1 MTHTFILEP
10 FVFGRFRSYE
20 TPTGLGGTPLVMRS
34 RMSTSAPAKV
44 PTPERPGG
52 APAFGFLD
60 RYFRISERGSSVARE
75 VRGGLAT
82 FFAMAYIIVL
92 NPIILGSAKDMYGHQ
107 LDNGQLVTA
116 TTLSAAFTTL
126 LMGVIGNV
134 PIALAAG
141 LGVNSVVALQLAP
154 RMSWPDAMGMVV
166 LAGFVVMLLVATGLR
181 ERVMN
186 AVPFGLRKAISI
198 GIGLFIMLI
207 GLVDSGF
214 VTRMP
219 DAAQTTVPL
228 QLGVGGHLTGWPV
241 LIFVL
246 GVLLTFALIVRKVP
260 GAILLS
266 IVGMTVVAVIINA
279 VATVPSWGLTVP
291 KWPGNP
297 VSTPDLG
304 LVGEVSL
311 FGGFHKVGI
320 LTGILFVFTVLLSC
334 FFDAMGTI
342 MGISDEAK
350 LTDAEGYMPGIN
362 KVLFVDGLA
371 VAAGGASSASATT
384 AFVESTAGVGEGART
399 GLANVVTGGLFAVAL
414 FLTPIATM
422 VPSQAATP
430 ALLAVGFLILSNSI
444 KEIDWADY
452 TIAMPAFVTMLMMP
466 FTYSITNGIGMGFIT
481 FTVLR
486 LAAGRAREIPPA
498 MYVVS
503 AVFAFYYL
511 MPALG
516 LT

>member
-1 MTHTFILEP
+1 
-10 FVFGRFRSYE
+10 
-20 TPTGLGGTPLVMRS
+20 
-34 RMSTSAPAKV
+34 MSTSAATKASAPQQPEPRPAQ
-44 PTPERPGG
+44 G
-52 APAFGFLD
+52 ALD
-60 RYFRISERGSSVARE
+60 RYFKISERASSIPRE
-75 VRGGLAT
+75 IRGGFAT

-92 NPIILGSAKDMYGHQ
+92 NPIILGSAKDMYGNH

-116 TTLSAAFTTL
+116 TALTAAFTTL

-141 LGVNSVVALQLAP
+141 LGVNTVVALQLAP

-166 LAGFVVMLLVATGLR
+166 LAGFIVMLLVATGLR

-186 AVPFGLRKAISI
+186 AVPLGLRKGIAI

-214 VTRMP
+214 VTRIP

-228 QLGVGGHLTGWPV
+228 QLGSDGHLNGWPV
-241 LIFVL
+241 LVFIL
-246 GVLLTFALIVRKVP
+246 GTLFTLALMVRKVP
-260 GAILLS
+260 GAILIS
-266 IVGMTVVAVIINA
+266 IVTMTVVAMIINA
-279 VATVPSWGLTVP
+279 VATIPSWGLTTP

-297 VSTPDLG
+297 VATPDFG
-304 LVGEVSL
+304 LVGKVSL
-311 FGGFHKVGI
+311 FGGFGKVGV
-320 LTGILFVFTVLLSC
+320 LTGTLFVFTVLLST

-350 LTDAEGYMPGIN
+350 LTDAEGQMPGIN
-362 KVLFVDGLA
+362 KVLFVDGIA
-371 VAAGGASSASATT
+371 VAAGGATSSSATT
-384 AFVESTAGVGEGART
+384 CFVESTAGVGEGART
-399 GLANVVTGGLFAVAL
+399 GFANVITGALFAVAL
-414 FLTPIATM
+414 FLTPVATM

-430 ALLAVGFLILSNSI
+430 ALIAVGFLIMSHSV

-452 TIAMPAFVTMLMMP
+452 TIAMPAFVTMVMMP

-481 FTVLR
+481 FVVLR
-486 LAAGRAREIPPA
+486 LAAGRGREVPVA
-498 MYVVS
+498 MYVVA
-503 AVFAFYYL
+503 AVFGFYYL

>member
-1 MTHTFILEP
+1 
-10 FVFGRFRSYE
+10 
-20 TPTGLGGTPLVMRS
+20 
-34 RMSTSAPAKV
+34 MSTSAPA
-44 PTPERPGG
+44 PEQSGN
-52 APAFGFLD
+52 APAHGALD
-60 RYFRISERGSSVARE
+60 RFFRISERGSTLPRE
-75 VRGGLAT
+75 VRGGFAT

-92 NPIILGSAKDMYGHQ
+92 NPIILGSAKDVYGHQ
-107 LDNGQLVTA
+107 LDHGQLVTA
-116 TTLSAAFTTL
+116 TAVTAAFTTL

-186 AVPFGLRKAISI
+186 AVPYSLRKAISI

-214 VTRMP
+214 VSRIP
-219 DAAQTTVPL
+219 DVAQTTVPL
-228 QLGVGGHLTGWPV
+228 QLGGDGHLNGWPV
-241 LIFVL
+241 LVFIL
-246 GVLLTFALIVRKVP
+246 GTLLTLALIVRKVS
-260 GAILLS
+260 GAILIS
-266 IVGMTVVAVIINA
+266 IVSMTVLGLVVDTVAH
-279 VATVPSWGLTVP
+279 VPSWGLTTP

-297 VSTPDLG
+297 LATPDFG
-304 LVGEVSL
+304 LIGQVSL
-311 FGGFHKVGI
+311 FGGFGKVGV
-320 LTGILFVFTVLLSC
+320 LTGVLFVFTVLLSC

-342 MGISDEAK
+342 MGVSDEAK
-350 LTDAEGYMPGIN
+350 LTDAQGQMPGIN
-362 KVLFVDGLA
+362 KVLFVDGIA
-371 VAAGGASSASATT
+371 VAAGGASSSSATT
-384 AFVESTAGVGEGART
+384 CFVESTAGVGEGART
-399 GLANVVTGGLFAVAL
+399 GFANIVTGALFAVSL
-414 FLTPIATM
+414 FLTPVATM

-430 ALLAVGFLILSNSI
+430 ALIAVGFLILAGSVR
-444 KEIDWADY
+444 EIDWTDY
-452 TIAMPAFVTMLMMP
+452 TLAMPAFVTMVMMP

-481 FTVLR
+481 FVVLR
-486 LAAGRAREIPPA
+486 LAAGRGREIPVP

>member
-1 MTHTFILEP
+1 MP
-10 FVFGRFRSYE
+10 
-20 TPTGLGGTPLVMRS
+20 
-34 RMSTSAPAKV
+34 TSAPAKV
-44 PTPERPGG
+44 PAPEPSRAGSAYGP
-52 APAFGFLD
+52 LD
-60 RYFRISERGSSVARE
+60 RFFKISERGSTVSRE
-75 VRGGLAT
+75 IRGGFAT

-116 TTLSAAFTTL
+116 TALTAALTTL

-166 LAGFVVMLLVATGLR
+166 LAGFVVMLLVASGLR

-186 AVPFGLRKAISI
+186 AVPHGLRKAIAI

-214 VTRMP
+214 VSRIP

-228 QLGVGGHLTGWPV
+228 QLGGDGHLDGWPV
-241 LIFVL
+241 LVFVL
-246 GVLLTFALIVRKVP
+246 GALLTLALIVRRVP
-260 GAILLS
+260 GAILVS
-266 IVGMTVVAVIINA
+266 IVAMTAVAVVIEA
-279 VATVPSWGLTVP
+279 VAKVPSWGLTTP

-297 VSTPDLG
+297 LATPDFG
-304 LVGEVSL
+304 LIGQVSL
-311 FGGFHKVGI
+311 FGGFAKVGV
-320 LTGILFVFTVLLSC
+320 LTGVLFVFTVLLSC

-342 MGISDEAK
+342 MGVSDEAR
-350 LTDAEGYMPGIN
+350 LTDAQGQMPGIN
-362 KVLFVDGLA
+362 KVLFVDGIA
-371 VAAGGASSASATT
+371 VAAGGASSSSATT
-384 AFVESTAGVGEGART
+384 CFVESTAGVGEGART
-399 GLANVVTGGLFAVAL
+399 GLANVVTGALFAVAL
-414 FLTPIATM
+414 FLTPVATM

-430 ALLAVGFLILSNSI
+430 ALLAVGFLILAGSVR
-444 KEIDWADY
+444 EIDWADH
-452 TIAMPAFVTMLMMP
+452 TIAIPAFVTMMAMP

-481 FTVLR
+481 FVVLR
-486 LAAGRAREIPPA
+486 LAAGRGREVPAA
-498 MYVVS
+498 MYVVA
-503 AVFAFYYL
+503 AVFACYYL

>member
-1 MTHTFILEP
+1 MP
-10 FVFGRFRSYE
+10 
-20 TPTGLGGTPLVMRS
+20 
-34 RMSTSAPAKV
+34 TSATAQAPS
-44 PTPERPGG
+44 PEQPGG
-52 APAFGFLD
+52 KPSQSAVD
-60 RYFRISERGSSVARE
+60 RYFKISERGSSVARE
-75 VRGGLAT
+75 IRGGFAT

-92 NPIILGSAKDMYGHQ
+92 NPIILGSAKDMYGHH

-116 TTLSAAFTTL
+116 TALTAAFTTL

-141 LGVNSVVALQLAP
+141 LGVNTVVALQLAP

-186 AVPFGLRKAISI
+186 AVPYGLRKAIAI

-214 VTRMP
+214 VTRIP
-219 DAAQTTVPL
+219 DIAQTTVPL
-228 QLGVGGHLTGWPV
+228 TLGTGGHLVGWPV
-241 LIFVL
+241 LVFVL
-246 GVLLTFALIVRKVP
+246 GVLLTLALIVRKVP
-260 GAILLS
+260 GAILIS
-266 IVGMTVVAVIINA
+266 IVAMTVLAVIINL
-279 VATVPSWGLTVP
+279 VAKVPSWGLTTP

-297 VSTPDLG
+297 VATPDFGLLG
-304 LVGEVSL
+304 KVSL
-311 FGGFHKVGI
+311 FGGFGKVGV

-342 MGISDEAK
+342 MGVSDEAK
-350 LTDAEGYMPGIN
+350 LTDAQGQMPGIN
-362 KVLFVDGLA
+362 KVLLIDGLA
-371 VAAGGASSASATT
+371 VAAGGASSSSATT
-384 AFVESTAGVGEGART
+384 CFVESTAGVGEGART
-399 GLANVVTGGLFAVAL
+399 GLANVVTGALFGVSL
-414 FLTPIATM
+414 FLTPVATM

-430 ALLAVGFLILSNSI
+430 ALLAVGFLILAGSI
-444 KEIDWADY
+444 REIDWADF
-452 TIAMPAFVTMLMMP
+452 TIAIPAFVTMVMMP

-481 FTVLR
+481 FVVLR
-486 LAAGRAREIPPA
+486 LAAGRGRDIPVA
-498 MYVVS
+498 MYVVA
-503 AVFAFYYL
+503 AVFGFYYL

>member
-1 MTHTFILEP
+1 
-10 FVFGRFRSYE
+10 
-20 TPTGLGGTPLVMRS
+20 
-34 RMSTSAPAKV
+34 MSTPDRSPH
-44 PTPERPGG
+44 G
-52 APAFGFLD
+52 ALD
-60 RYFRISERGSSVARE
+60 RYFKISERGSTPARE
-75 VRGGLAT
+75 VRGGFAT
-82 FFAMAYIIVL
+82 FFAMAYIVVL

-107 LDNGQLVTA
+107 LDSGQLVTA
-116 TTLSAAFTTL
+116 TALTAAFTTL

-166 LAGFVVMLLVATGLR
+166 LAGLVVMLLVATGLR
-181 ERVMN
+181 ERVMS
-186 AVPFGLRKAISI
+186 AVPHGLRKAISI
-198 GIGLFIMLI
+198 GIGLFVMIV

-228 QLGVGGHLTGWPV
+228 QLGDGGHLDGWPV

-246 GVLLTFALIVRKVP
+246 GALLTLTLIVRRTP
-260 GAILLS
+260 GAILIS
-266 IVGMTVVAVIINA
+266 IVVMTAVAVVVNL
-279 VATVPSWGLTVP
+279 VADVPSWGLTTP
-291 KWPGNP
+291 EWPGNP
-297 VSTPDLG
+297 FSTPDFG

-311 FGGFHKVGI
+311 FGGFGEVGL
-320 LTGILFVFTVLLSC
+320 LTGVLFVFTVLLSC

-342 MGISDEAK
+342 MGVSDEAK
-350 LTDAEGYMPGIN
+350 LTDAQGQMPGIN
-362 KVLFVDGLA
+362 KVLLVDGAA

-384 AFVESTAGVGEGART
+384 CFVESTAGVGEGART
-399 GLANVVTGGLFAVAL
+399 GLANVVTGLLFAVSL
-414 FLTPIATM
+414 FLTPVATM

-430 ALLAVGFLILSNSI
+430 ALVAVGFLILAGSVSQ
-444 KEIDWADY
+444 IDWADH
-452 TIAMPAFVTMLMMP
+452 TIAIPAFVAMVMMP
-466 FTYSITNGIGMGFIT
+466 FTYSITNGIGMGFLT
-481 FTVLR
+481 FAVLR
-486 LAAGRAREIPPA
+486 LAAGRGREVPAA
-498 MYVVS
+498 MYVVA

>member
-1 MTHTFILEP
+1 M
-10 FVFGRFRSYE
+10 
-20 TPTGLGGTPLVMRS
+20 PTSATAKAPSPEQPGGTPS
-34 RMSTSAPAKV
+34 F
-44 PTPERPGG
+44 G
-52 APAFGFLD
+52 AVD
-60 RYFRISERGSSVARE
+60 RYFKISERGSTVARE
-75 VRGGLAT
+75 IRGGFAT

-92 NPIILGSAKDMYGHQ
+92 NPIILGSAKDMYGHH

-116 TTLSAAFTTL
+116 TALTAAFTTL

-141 LGVNSVVALQLAP
+141 LGVNTVVALQLAP

-186 AVPFGLRKAISI
+186 AVPYGLRKAIAI

-214 VTRMP
+214 VTRIP
-219 DAAQTTVPL
+219 DIAQTTVPL
-228 QLGVGGHLTGWPV
+228 TLGTGGHLTGWPV
-241 LIFVL
+241 LVFIL
-246 GVLLTFALIVRKVP
+246 GALLTLGLIVRKVP
-260 GAILLS
+260 GAILIS
-266 IVGMTVVAVIINA
+266 IVAMTVLAVIINL
-279 VATVPSWGLTVP
+279 VAKVPSWGLTTP

-297 VSTPDLG
+297 VATPDFG
-304 LVGEVSL
+304 LIGQVSL
-311 FGGFHKVGI
+311 FGGFAKVGV

-350 LTDAEGYMPGIN
+350 LTDAQGQMPGVN
-362 KVLFVDGLA
+362 KVLLIDGLA

-384 AFVESTAGVGEGART
+384 CFVESTAGVGEGART
-399 GLANVVTGGLFAVAL
+399 GLANVVTGVLFGAAL

-430 ALLAVGFLILSNSI
+430 ALLAVGFLILAGSI
-444 KEIDWADY
+444 REIDWSDF
-452 TIAMPAFVTMLMMP
+452 TIAIPAFVTMVMMP

-481 FTVLR
+481 FVVLR
-486 LAAGRAREIPPA
+486 LAAGRGRDIPVA
-498 MYVVS
+498 MYVVA
-503 AVFAFYYL
+503 AVFGFYYL

>member
-1 MTHTFILEP
+1 MPSSATTPVDASKEP
-10 FVFGRFRSYE
+10 
-20 TPTGLGGTPLVMRS
+20 PKPPQGGID
-34 RMSTSAPAKV
+34 
-44 PTPERPGG
+44 
-52 APAFGFLD
+52 GF
-60 RYFRISERGSSVARE
+60 FKITERGSTLVRE
-75 VRGGLAT
+75 VRGGFAT

-107 LDNGQLVTA
+107 LDNAQLVTA
-116 TTLSAAFTTL
+116 TALVAAFTTL

-141 LGVNSVVALQLAP
+141 LGVNTVVALQLAP

-181 ERVMN
+181 ERVMS
-186 AVPFGLRKAISI
+186 AVPLGLRKGIAI

-207 GLVDSGF
+207 GLVDAGF
-214 VTRMP
+214 VSRIP
-219 DAAQTTVPL
+219 DAAHTTVPL
-228 QLGVGGHLTGWPV
+228 QLGGDGHLNGWPV

-246 GVLLTFALIVRKVP
+246 GTLLTLCLIVRKVP
-260 GAILLS
+260 GAILIS
-266 IVGMTVVAVIINA
+266 IVVMTIAAMIINA
-279 VATVPSWGLTVP
+279 VAEVPSWGLTTP
-291 KWPGNP
+291 EWPGNP
-297 VSTPDLG
+297 VSTPDFG
-304 LVGEVSL
+304 LVGQISL
-311 FGGFHKVGI
+311 FGGFGKVGL

-342 MGISDEAK
+342 MGIGDEAK
-350 LTDAEGYMPGIN
+350 LTDANGNMPGMN
-362 KVLFVDGLA
+362 KVLFVDGIA

-384 AFVESTAGVGEGART
+384 CFVESTAGVGEGART
-399 GLANVVTGGLFAVAL
+399 GFANIVTGALFAVAL

-430 ALLAVGFLILSNSI
+430 ALLAVGFLILSGSI
-444 KEIDWADY
+444 GKIDWSDF
-452 TIAMPAFVTMLMMP
+452 TIAIPAFLTMMMMP
-466 FTYSITNGIGMGFIT
+466 FTYSITNGIGIGFIT

-486 LAAGRAREIPPA
+486 LAAGRGREVPVA
-498 MYVVS
+498 MYAVS
-503 AVFAFYYL
+503 AVFGFYYL

>member
-1 MTHTFILEP
+1 
-10 FVFGRFRSYE
+10 
-20 TPTGLGGTPLVMRS
+20 
-34 RMSTSAPAKV
+34 MSTSAPAKA
-44 PTPERPGG
+44 PTPEQPGAGPTYG
-52 APAFGFLD
+52 ALD
-60 RYFRISERGSSVARE
+60 RFFKISERGSSLPRE
-75 VRGGLAT
+75 IRGGLAT
-82 FFAMAYIIVL
+82 FFAMAYIVVL

-116 TTLSAAFTTL
+116 TALTAAFSTL

-166 LAGFVVMLLVATGLR
+166 LAGFVVMLLVVTGLR

-186 AVPFGLRKAISI
+186 AVPFGLRKAIAI

-214 VTRMP
+214 VTRIP
-219 DAAQTTVPL
+219 DVAQTTVPL
-228 QLGVGGHLTGWPV
+228 QLGTGGHLNGWPV
-241 LIFVL
+241 LVFVL
-246 GVLLTFALIVRKVP
+246 GALLTLALIVRKVP
-260 GAILLS
+260 GAILIS
-266 IVGMTVVAVIINA
+266 IVAMTVVAVVIEA
-279 VATVPSWGLTVP
+279 VAKVPSWGLTTP

-297 VSTPDLG
+297 VASPDFG
-304 LVGEVSL
+304 LIGEVSL
-311 FGGFHKVGI
+311 FGGFGKVGV

-342 MGISDEAK
+342 MGVSDEAK
-350 LTDAEGYMPGIN
+350 LTDARGQMPGIN

-371 VAAGGASSASATT
+371 VAAGGASSSSATT

-399 GLANVVTGGLFAVAL
+399 GLANVVTGGLFGVAL

-430 ALLAVGFLILSNSI
+430 ALLAVGFLILANSV

-452 TIAMPAFVTMLMMP
+452 TIAIPAFVTMVMMP

-481 FTVLR
+481 FAVLR
-486 LAAGRAREIPPA
+486 LAAGRGREVPAA
-498 MYVVS
+498 MYVVA
-503 AVFAFYYL
+503 AVFGFYYL

>member
-1 MTHTFILEP
+1 MP
-10 FVFGRFRSYE
+10 
-20 TPTGLGGTPLVMRS
+20 
-34 RMSTSAPAKV
+34 TSASAKV
-44 PTPERPGG
+44 PPSPEPPEDRRPPQNG
-52 APAFGFLD
+52 LD
-60 RYFRISERGSSVARE
+60 RYFKISERGSTLPRE
-75 VRGGLAT
+75 IRGGFAT

-116 TTLSAAFTTL
+116 TALTAAFTTL

-154 RMSWPDAMGMVV
+154 RMAWPDAMGMVV
-166 LAGFVVMLLVATGLR
+166 LAGFIVMLLVATGLR

-186 AVPFGLRKAISI
+186 AVPYGLRKAISI
-198 GIGLFIMLI
+198 GIGLFVMIV

-228 QLGVGGHLTGWPV
+228 QLGTGGHLHGWPV
-241 LIFVL
+241 LVFVL
-246 GVLLTFALIVRKVP
+246 GVLLTLALIVRKTP
-260 GAILLS
+260 GAILIS
-266 IVGMTVVAVIINA
+266 IVVMTVIAVIINA
-279 VATVPSWGLTVP
+279 VTDIPSWGLTTP
-291 KWPGNP
+291 EWPGNP
-297 VSTPDLG
+297 VATPDFG

-311 FGGFHKVGI
+311 FGGFGKVGV
-320 LTGILFVFTVLLSC
+320 LTGVLFVFTVLLSC

-342 MGISDEAK
+342 MGVSDEAK
-350 LTDAEGYMPGIN
+350 LTDAEGQMPGIN
-362 KVLFVDGLA
+362 KVLFVDGVA

-384 AFVESTAGVGEGART
+384 CFVESTAGVGEGART
-399 GLANVVTGGLFAVAL
+399 GFANIVTGALFALAL
-414 FLTPIATM
+414 FLTPVATM

-430 ALLAVGFLILSNSI
+430 ALIAVGFLILAGSI
-444 KEIDWADY
+444 REIDWSDF
-452 TIAMPAFVTMLMMP
+452 TIAIPAFVTMLMMP
-466 FTYSITNGIGMGFIT
+466 FTYSITNGIGMGFLT
-481 FTVLR
+481 FSVLR
-486 LAAGRAREIPPA
+486 LAAGRGREVPVA
-498 MYVVS
+498 MHVVS

>member
-1 MTHTFILEP
+1 MP
-10 FVFGRFRSYE
+10 
-20 TPTGLGGTPLVMRS
+20 
-34 RMSTSAPAKV
+34 TSAPAKASA
-44 PTPERPGG
+44 PQQPGDTPASG
-52 APAFGFLD
+52 AID
-60 RYFRISERGSSVARE
+60 RYFKISERGSTLARE
-75 VRGGLAT
+75 VRGGFAT

-92 NPIILGSAKDMYGHQ
+92 NPIILGSAKDMYGHH

-116 TTLSAAFTTL
+116 TAVTAAFTTL

-166 LAGFVVMLLVATGLR
+166 LAGLVVMLLVATGLR

-186 AVPFGLRKAISI
+186 AVPYSLRKAISI

-214 VTRMP
+214 VSRIP

-228 QLGVGGHLTGWPV
+228 QLGADGHLNGWPV
-241 LIFVL
+241 LVFIL
-246 GVLLTFALIVRKVP
+246 GALLTLALIVRKVP
-260 GAILLS
+260 GAILIS
-266 IVGMTVVAVIINA
+266 IVAMTVLAVIIEA
-279 VATVPSWGLTVP
+279 VAKVPSWGLTTP

-297 VSTPDLG
+297 VATPDFG
-304 LVGEVSL
+304 LIGKVSL
-311 FGGFHKVGI
+311 FGGFSKVGV
-320 LTGILFVFTVLLSC
+320 LTGVLFVFTVLLSC

-342 MGISDEAK
+342 MGVSDEAK
-350 LTDAEGYMPGIN
+350 LTNANGEMPGIN
-362 KVLFVDGLA
+362 KVLFVDGIA
-371 VAAGGASSASATT
+371 VAAGGASSSSATT
-384 AFVESTAGVGEGART
+384 CFVESTAGVGEGART
-399 GLANVVTGGLFAVAL
+399 GFANVVTGGLFAVAL
-414 FLTPIATM
+414 FLTPVATM

-430 ALLAVGFLILSNSI
+430 ALLAVGFLILAGSV

-452 TIAMPAFVTMLMMP
+452 TLAIPAFVTMVMMP
-466 FTYSITNGIGMGFIT
+466 FTYSITNGIGMGFLT
-481 FTVLR
+481 FALLR
-486 LAAGRAREIPPA
+486 LAAGRGREVPVA
-498 MYVVS
+498 MYVVA
-503 AVFAFYYL
+503 AVFGFYYL

>member
-1 MTHTFILEP
+1 
-10 FVFGRFRSYE
+10 
-20 TPTGLGGTPLVMRS
+20 
-34 RMSTSAPAKV
+34 MSPSATTKA
-44 PTPERPGG
+44 PTPEQPGSG
-52 APAFGFLD
+52 AASGALD
-60 RYFRISERGSSVARE
+60 RYFRISERGSTLSRE
-75 VRGGLAT
+75 IRGGFAT

-116 TTLSAAFTTL
+116 TALTAAFTTL

-141 LGVNSVVALQLAP
+141 LGINSVVALQLAP

-166 LAGFVVMLLVATGLR
+166 LAGFIVMLLVATGLR

-186 AVPFGLRKAISI
+186 AVLYGLRKAIAI

-207 GLVDSGF
+207 GLVDAGF
-214 VTRMP
+214 VSRIP
-219 DAAQTTVPL
+219 DAAHTTVPL
-228 QLGVGGHLTGWPV
+228 QLGGTGHLTGWPV
-241 LIFVL
+241 LVFVL
-246 GVLLTFALIVRKVP
+246 GALLTLVLIARRVP
-260 GAILLS
+260 GAILIS
-266 IVGMTVVAVIINA
+266 IVAMTVLALVINA
-279 VATVPSWGLTVP
+279 VADIPTWGLTTP
-291 KWPGNP
+291 EWPGNP
-297 VSTPDLG
+297 VATPDFG
-304 LVGEVSL
+304 LIGQVSL
-311 FGGFHKVGI
+311 FGGFEKVGV
-320 LTGILFVFTVLLSC
+320 LTGILFVFTVLLSS

-342 MGISDEAK
+342 MGVSDEAK
-350 LTDAEGYMPGIN
+350 LTDAQGQMPGVN
-362 KVLFVDGLA
+362 KVLFLDGVG
-371 VAAGGASSASATT
+371 VAAGGAASASATT

-399 GLANVVTGGLFAVAL
+399 GFANVVTGSLFAVAL

-430 ALLAVGFLILSNSI
+430 ALVAVGFLILAGSI
-444 KEIDWADY
+444 KEIDWADH
-452 TIAMPAFVTMLMMP
+452 TIAIPAFVTMVMMP
-466 FTYSITNGIGMGFIT
+466 FTYSITNGIGMGFVT
-481 FTVLR
+481 FVVLR
-486 LAAGRAREIPPA
+486 LAAGRGREVPAA

>member
-1 MTHTFILEP
+1 
-10 FVFGRFRSYE
+10 
-20 TPTGLGGTPLVMRS
+20 
-34 RMSTSAPAKV
+34 MSTSAPAKV
-44 PTPERPGG
+44 PTPEIPGG
-52 APAFGFLD
+52 APAQGALD

-75 VRGGLAT
+75 IRGGFAT

-92 NPIILGSAKDMYGHQ
+92 NPIILGSAKDMYGHH

-116 TTLSAAFTTL
+116 TALTAAFTTL

-214 VTRMP
+214 VTRVP
-219 DAAQTTVPL
+219 DVAQTTVPL
-228 QLGVGGHLTGWPV
+228 QLGVGGHLHGWPV
-241 LIFVL
+241 LVFIL
-246 GVLLTFALIVRKVP
+246 GVLLTFVLFVRKVP
-260 GAILLS
+260 GAILIS
-266 IVGMTVVAVIINA
+266 IVGMTVLAMILNA
-279 VATVPSWGLTVP
+279 VTTIPSWGLTVP

-297 VSTPDLG
+297 VATPDFG
-304 LVGEVSL
+304 LVGQVSP
-311 FGGFHKVGI
+311 FGGFSKVGV
-320 LTGILFVFTVLLSC
+320 LTGVLFVFTVLLSC

-342 MGISDEAK
+342 MGVSDEAK

-362 KVLFVDGLA
+362 KVLFIDGLA
-371 VAAGGASSASATT
+371 VAAGGASSSSATT

-399 GLANVVTGGLFAVAL
+399 GLANVVTGGLFTVAL
-414 FLTPIATM
+414 FLTPVATM

-430 ALLAVGFLILSNSI
+430 ALIAVGFLILSNSI

-452 TIAMPAFVTMLMMP
+452 TIAIPAFVTMLVMP

-486 LAAGRAREIPPA
+486 LAAGRFREIPAA

>member
-1 MTHTFILEP
+1 MP
-10 FVFGRFRSYE
+10 
-20 TPTGLGGTPLVMRS
+20 
-34 RMSTSAPAKV
+34 TSAAAKV
-44 PTPERPGG
+44 PAQDQPGTPPPSG
-52 APAFGFLD
+52 ALD
-60 RYFRISERGSSVARE
+60 RFFRISERGSTLSRE
-75 VRGGLAT
+75 IRGGFAT

-107 LDNGQLVTA
+107 LDHGQLVTA
-116 TTLSAAFTTL
+116 TVVTAAFTTL

-141 LGVNSVVALQLAP
+141 LGVNTVVALQLAP

-186 AVPFGLRKAISI
+186 AVPLGLRKGISI

-214 VTRMP
+214 VSRIP
-219 DAAQTTVPL
+219 DAAHTTVPL
-228 QLGVGGHLTGWPV
+228 QLGGDGHLLGWPV

-246 GVLLTFALIVRKVP
+246 GVLVTFALMVRKVP
-260 GAILLS
+260 GAILIS
-266 IVGMTVVAVIINA
+266 IVGMTVLAMILNA
-279 VATVPSWGLTVP
+279 VAKVPSWGLTSP

-297 VSTPDLG
+297 VATPDFGLLG
-304 LVGEVSL
+304 KVSL
-311 FGGFHKVGI
+311 FGGFDKVGV

-342 MGISDEAK
+342 MGVSDEAK
-350 LTDAEGYMPGIN
+350 LTNAEGEMPGMN
-362 KVLFVDGLA
+362 KVLFVDGVA
-371 VAAGGASSASATT
+371 VALGGASSSSATT
-384 AFVESTAGVGEGART
+384 CFVESTAGVGEGART
-399 GLANVVTGGLFAVAL
+399 GFANIVTGALFTVAL
-414 FLTPIATM
+414 FLTPVATM

-430 ALLAVGFLILSNSI
+430 ALLAVGFLILSSSI

-452 TIAMPAFVTMLMMP
+452 TIAIPAFVTMLMMP
-466 FTYSITNGIGMGFIT
+466 FTYSITNGIGMGFVT
-481 FTVLR
+481 FVVLR
-486 LAAGRAREIPPA
+486 LAAGRAREIPVA
-498 MYVVS
+498 MYLVS
-503 AVFAFYYL
+503 AVFVFYYA